1 MYAYIYSSRWLITV
15 HLQKK
20 DIQAQNKGT
29 TMKVRMSML
38 HYYVSGNRGVVAE
51 TLVMSTEQES
61 IFCQEMDVLGD
72 NLEGKSG
79 TFTSLCE
86 WIYL

>member
-1 MYAYIYSSRWLITV
+1 MTV
-15 HLQKK
+15 K
-20 DIQAQNKGT
+20 
-29 TMKVRMSML
+29 MSML
-38 HYYVSGNRGVVAE
+38 HDYVLVTVNGVLSCGNC
-51 TLVMSTEQES
+51 LVMSTERES
-61 IFCQEMDVLGD
+61 IFGQEMDVLGD